1 MKISF
6 DTKEDSAED
15 IKKIVKMLQAW
26 LEGHTNA
33 PLDMFSSQS
42 SDGSPSPAV
51 SEGLFNIFGDNKEKT
66 DSTASQSSAS
76 QPSIID
82 LDKKDSYDDEI
93 PPVVPY

>member
-15 IKKIVKMLQAW
+15 IKKIVKMLQVW
-26 LEGHTNA
+26 LEGHANA
-33 PLDMFSSQS
+33 PLDMF
-42 SDGSPSPAV
+42 GSPSADSSASPAV
-51 SEGLFNIFGDNKEKT
+51 NGGFFNIFNDNKEKIG
-66 DSTASQSSAS
+66 STSDQPDAS

-82 LDKKDSYDDEI
+82 LDKNNRYDEDI